1 MRNASQP
8 SPLDAAPGA
17 GKRPSAVSQALRAI
31 QREVEGDAHAWAL
44 AETGETPDAPGFVMR
59 VANDRHTRRRA
70 YALAQRVYASVGY
83 AEAGEPLALS
93 PFDARPETLT
103 LLAETAG
110 GVDAATISLVFDS
123 PQGLPSDEIFAG
135 DLAAMRGQGRRL
147 VEVTR
152 LAIAPEFAGARLLLI
167 RLFNFI
173 YLHAR
178 KVMNSD
184 AFVIEVNPRH
194 VAFYRRL
201 LGFEV
206 MTPQRPCPRVGGA
219 PAVLLHLPLTLPEAA
234 IARHGAAGTASA
246 GRMLY
251 PFFYATAQEP
261 AAVDFLKRE
270 HRPMSPLEAASFGLG
285 PDRLNG
291 LLATTTLAQSAE

>member
-8 SPLDAAPGA
+8 SPLDAAPDT

-31 QREVEGDAHAWAL
+31 QREVDSDAHAWML
-44 AETGETPDAPGFVMR
+44 AETGEASDAPSFVMR
-59 VANDRHTRRRA
+59 VANDRHMRRRA
-70 YALAQRVYASVGY
+70 YALAQHVYASVGY

-93 PFDARPETLT
+93 PFDARPDTLT

-123 PQGLPSDEIFAG
+123 PQGLPCDEIFAG
-135 DLAAMRGQGRRL
+135 DLAVMRGQGRRL

-178 KVMNSD
+178 KVMHSD
-184 AFVIEVNPRH
+184 AFIIEVNPRH

-201 LGFEV
+201 LGFES

-234 IARHGAAGTASA
+234 IARHGTQPA

-251 PFFYATAQEP
+251 PFFYGSTQEP
-261 AAVDFLKRE
+261 AVVDFLRRE

-285 PDRLNG
+285 PQRLNG
-291 LLATTTLAQSAE
+291 LLASTTLAASAE